1 MKIVNVVIQL
11 EQQYYCKSDDV
22 RIKNSGSRKSK
33 NSGKD
38 IPQIL
43 VTENKE
49 KADFPGLQARD

>member
-22 RIKNSGSRKSK
+22 RSKNSDCRKSK
-33 NSGKD
+33 NSGKN

-49 KADFPGLQARD
+49 KADFPGLQVRD

>member
-22 RIKNSGSRKSK
+22 GSKNSGSRKSK
-33 NSGKD
+33 NSDKN

-43 VTENKE
+43 VAENKE
-49 KADFPGLQARD
+49 KADFPGLQVRD

>member
-1 MKIVNVVIQL
+1 MKFVNVVIQL

-22 RIKNSGSRKSK
+22 RSKNSDSRKSK
-33 NSGKD
+33 NLGKN

-49 KADFPGLQARD
+49 KADFPGLQVRD